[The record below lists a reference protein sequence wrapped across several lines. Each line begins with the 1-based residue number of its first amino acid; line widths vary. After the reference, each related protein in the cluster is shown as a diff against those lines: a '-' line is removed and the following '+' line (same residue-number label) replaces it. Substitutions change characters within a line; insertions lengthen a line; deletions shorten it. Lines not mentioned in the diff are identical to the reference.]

1 MSFVNTSLIAPAL
14 TCALISITLQANGA
28 DFGTFEKPF
37 SATSLWNSKPVAPVF
52 DDFVIPTSKF
62 FPAVQDGKYSTHC
75 YLAKE
80 SDGPMIVKGTIGKKG
95 IYDADA
101 ENFNEQITIPHWPS
115 ELLPAEGTDG
125 HADIFDT
132 TSGVIYSFWQLKK
145 NEGEWRATHYGWM
158 PMSGSGW
165 GDPAHYHQGSRATG
179 IASCAGIIRTYE
191 LYDRQDMYNHAL
203 AISLTDNAL
212 SHIPSYTYPA
222 TVSDGNTSMNTGL
235 IPEGALL
242 MLPPEFDTAL
252 LKTPELKK
260 IANTLKVYGA
270 YVVDKNY
277 GTPYVI
283 YAEIGSGL
291 KMHKGIWDVMAAQEL
306 QSIRKNLRMVRSTD
320 GWIDGNGQ
328 AFTPNKNLN
337 ILSMRGPWVPLNGK
351 LVGKFFPTQQAVVFD
366 KTETEIVQA
375 NYSPRSIPLI
385 DWAKPEK
392 GQRYTLKA
400 ITTGGAKLRFKLIDK
415 QTNKITYDSRDLN
428 NKDTVS
434 FTWPSDDSSP
444 ILTATSGVGS
454 TSSVS
459 GLLIKETNK

>member
-1 MSFVNTSLIAPAL
+1 MSFINTSLIAPVL
-14 TCALISITLQANGA
+14 SCALISITLQANSA
-28 DFGTFEKPF
+28 DFGTFDKPF

-75 YLAKE
+75 YLAKA

-101 ENFNEQITIPHWPS
+101 ENFSEQITIPHWPS

-132 TSGVIYSFWQLKK
+132 TSGIIYSFWQLKK
-145 NEGEWRATHYGWM
+145 NEGMWRATHYGWM
-158 PMSGSGW
+158 PLNGSGW

-179 IASCAGIIRTYE
+179 IASCAGIIRSFE
-191 LYDRQDMYNHAL
+191 LYDGQDMYNHAL
-203 AISLTDNAL
+203 ALSLTDSAL
-212 SHIPSYTYPA
+212 SDIPSYTYPA

-252 LKTPELKK
+252 LNTPELKK

-277 GTPYVI
+277 GTPYLI

-291 KMHKGIWDVMAAQEL
+291 KMHKGIWDVRAAQEL
-306 QSIRKNLRMVRSTD
+306 QKIRQSLRMVRSTS
-320 GWIDGNGQ
+320 GWLDGNGQ
-328 AFTPNKNLN
+328 PFTPNKNLN
-337 ILSMRGPWVPLNGK
+337 LLSMRGPWVASNGK
-351 LVGKFFPTQQAVVFD
+351 PLGKFVPSQQAVVFQ
-366 KTETEIVQA
+366 KTDSPVIQS
-375 NYSPRSIPLI
+375 NYSDRSMPAI
-385 DWAKPEK
+385 DWAKPQK

-400 ITTGGAKLRFKLIDK
+400 MTTGGASLRFKIIDK
-415 QTNKITYDSRDLN
+415 ETKKQVYDSRDLQN
-428 NKDTVS
+428 NESVTFEWPVDSFYPLVTV
-434 FTWPSDDSSP
+434 
-444 ILTATSGVGS
+444 TSGVGDA
-454 TSSVS
+454 SSAR
-459 GLLIKETNK
+459 GILLRATDK